1 MQHKIGGLLMDGVM
15 NRHVT
20 LSQENPV
27 QVEEVLLPQI
37 VNVKQASQK
46 MGLPAYYIRRLCK
59 EVPGIA
65 FQSGVKWYI
74 NLGKMAEY
82 FNNK

>member
-1 MQHKIGGLLMDGVM
+1 MQYKIGRLLMDDVM
-15 NRHVT
+15 NRPVT

-27 QVEEVLLPQI
+27 QVEEVRLLRI
-37 VNVKQASQK
+37 VNAKLASQK

-59 EVPGIA
+59 EVSDIA

-74 NLGKMAEY
+74 SLGKMAEY

>member
-1 MQHKIGGLLMDGVM
+1 MYKIPVLNEGAP
-15 NRHVT
+15 
-20 LSQENPV
+20 SQG
-27 QVEEVLLPQI
+27 EEVVLPQI
-37 VNVKQASQK
+37 VSIKQASQR
-46 MGLPAYYIRRLCK
+46 MGLPAYYVSRLFK

-82 FNNK
+82 FNNGMT

>member
-1 MQHKIGGLLMDGVM
+1 MQHKIGGLLMDNVM
-15 NRHVT
+15 NRPVM

>member
-1 MQHKIGGLLMDGVM
+1 MDNVM
-15 NRHVT
+15 NRPVT

-59 EVPGIA
+59 EVQGIA